1 MSKIKLNAPTG
12 GGSVSLEAPSSTT
25 NNAPIELKLPVADGS
40 SGQFM
45 KTDGSGNLSFGAA
58 GGGGKVRQFK
68 HQNFSSAYSTTSS
81 SYQHVSGLDLAF
93 TPIASDSILVYDL
106 LLHVRNQDSSGTAP
120 NSFTAISIDGGSNYL
135 YAFENYQIFTGIS
148 NYLVILPLRL
158 RFATVAGNT
167 SARTYE
173 VYVRLNGYAG
183 TGDTLTLMQNV
194 GQIQMA
200 SVTEYEP

>member
-1 MSKIKLNAPTG
+1 MSQIKLKHSGGNSVIIAAPDSNPASDVT
-12 GGSVSLEAPSSTT
+12 
-25 NNAPIELKLPVADGS
+25 LKLPNQDGS
-40 SGQFM
+40 ANEFL
-45 KTDGSGNLSFGAA
+45 KTDGSGTLSFAA
-58 GGGGKVRQFK
+58 AGGGKVRQFK
-68 HQNFSSAYSTTSS
+68 HQNFSSTYSTTSS

-93 TPIASDSILVYDL
+93 TPTASDSILVYDL